1 LYSKNKKLLGILGEA
16 LQHGQGLR
24 GYEEWMRL
32 VYEWHRERTEREKRV
47 AKKTANLETD
57 PKERQRHADTPPIK
71 PENDDLTDSPDTECG
86 KTQTTPTNQHSE
98 DDAGEKHPKKAQ
110 EQPKDGDLEPGKP
123 HDNSKEEPHN
133 ENGQGQHE
141 KPETDGQADPGE
153 GATTENEAPRAN
165 EQYTD
170 GDQVLQRASG
180 TGTTQVDSDIQA
192 VVPLVQNEPDGSAA
206 GPGQEKQKVIVYG
219 KQMQKIPLPNLKP
232 NDPIVRMILNTCEL
246 QSFRAPVEV
255 LEESLW
261 RQVDAFVRGVLSER
275 ATEKECIGHTPGIP
289 FPLTRRDAF
298 LLSTGEPPV
307 LWQRKVGF
315 ERPWIDLYMDV
326 SGSMNKYYPYIPFIY
341 DSLKHYVGEVYQFST
356 VVVQVDPREPFLLTT
371 GGTTFNTVANHMIE
385 KETKWAILVS
395 DGKCDL
401 SRGLIEKL
409 TEQLEYFVYIK
420 VADNH
425 RRNWE
430 RIADQFIELY

>member
-1 LYSKNKKLLGILGEA
+1 
-16 LQHGQGLR
+16 
-24 GYEEWMRL
+24 
-32 VYEWHRERTEREKRV
+32 
-47 AKKTANLETD
+47 
-57 PKERQRHADTPPIK
+57 
-71 PENDDLTDSPDTECG
+71 
-86 KTQTTPTNQHSE
+86 
-98 DDAGEKHPKKAQ
+98 
-110 EQPKDGDLEPGKP
+110 
-123 HDNSKEEPHN
+123 
-133 ENGQGQHE
+133 
-141 KPETDGQADPGE
+141 
-153 GATTENEAPRAN
+153 
-165 EQYTD
+165 
-170 GDQVLQRASG
+170 
-180 TGTTQVDSDIQA
+180 
-192 VVPLVQNEPDGSAA
+192 
-206 GPGQEKQKVIVYG
+206 
-219 KQMQKIPLPNLKP
+219 LPNLKP

-289 FPLTRRDAF
+289 FPLTRRDAL

-326 SGSMNKYYPYIPFIY
+326 SGSMNKFYPYVPFIY

-385 KETKWAILVS
+385 KETKWAVLVS

-401 SRGLIEKL
+401 NQGLIEKL